1 MFGLAHSPL
10 NSDACRKITLVTL
23 IVGINQ
29 CAEGERKDA
38 RGDCKKTYDSG
49 NRQNRRSPTTYGG
62 GRRLRDVCCS

>member
-1 MFGLAHSPL
+1 MKTKTTSCNFGERGG
-10 NSDACRKITLVTL
+10 NL
-23 IVGINQ
+23 IGGINQ

-49 NRQNRRSPTTYGG
+49 NRKNRRSPTSYGG